1 MSQEVPKSTKKSPKV
16 PTSTNMY
23 QKYQGVS
30 NRNKEEQRVGATKCV
45 AFQIA
50 GKGGEEKDKELLLS
64 CQVEKSE
71 KDKQL

>member
-1 MSQEVPKSTKKSPKV
+1 
-16 PTSTNMY
+16 MY

-64 CQVEKSE
+64 CQPEKSE